1 MTKMTQAE
9 ELEYWKSEYAA
20 LEHLWHEVEIGAE
33 QTGKEIKEL
42 ESDARAWREAAT
54 HHENKLH
61 ILENK
66 HRALQEL
73 HRRLCRTQDIVER
86 ERGLAVEA
94 RNVMES
100 MLCPPCTVIPCRAE
114 RAFVKDKNCH
124 QHWHDF
130 FAERATR
137 APEERIGVLGNQFRN
152 DSRFIAN
159 ARQDIPALLAVIAEQ
174 AAKIGLLQAA
184 VEFYADAETWR
195 QHVRETRKGRN
206 SHWDLKPIKLDKG
219 NRARAALT
227 SIAEGEQKEE

>member
-1 MTKMTQAE
+1 MLSKKQ
-9 ELEYWKSEYAA
+9 LQ
-20 LEHLWHEVEIGAE
+20 EIGN
-33 QTGKEIKEL
+33 
-42 ESDARAWREAAT
+42 RANAAT
-54 HHENKLH
+54 VGPW
-61 ILENK
+61 
-66 HRALQEL
+66 
-73 HRRLCRTQDIVER
+73 TSSR
-86 ERGLAVEA
+86 EDMDSYVDFEE
-94 RNVMES
+94 ES
-100 MLCPPCTVIPCRAE
+100 TPVAYIY
-114 RAFVKDKNCH
+114 
-124 QHWHDF
+124 
-130 FAERATR
+130 R